1 MEKTRVQRVFSYITS
16 ILSIFNNTSFERL
29 KSAVKPGDLN
39 CANDHERRRNLKPGR
54 DWAKTARN
62 LFQ

>member
-1 MEKTRVQRVFSYITS
+1 MQKNRVQKFLGYIGR
-16 ILSIFNNTSFERL
+16 ILGLFKNTSFERL
-29 KSAVKPGDLN
+29 KVAEKPGDLN
-39 CANDHERRRNLKPGR
+39 CAKEYERRKNLKPGR